1 MTPLQR
7 GLVGAAMGSLTVLAI
22 HPGSRPFLFSGFGG
36 WGPSRTLASSPL
48 IYSNLTTLPQPT
60 SPVEAGLWM
69 DAIFVASKNGSAS
82 DTDYARAL
90 SCADLMASRDPD
102 NAFWRQVAAVIHAK
116 RGEMVE
122 ADRDWVQASKAA
134 KWDNQA
140 GARNSL
146 VLDALEQADGGALAW
161 HGAAVKRLEAM
172 DTIRAIES
180 FARESLRRKGITTNE
195 DLLFRYATLE
205 NGRLMRDGAKSL
217 ATGQIGYGIVELSSY
232 PQEVQAPS
240 TPRKLILARTG
251 MTSNLQQAGFGL
263 EAERVAEAFRTN
275 DGWKALMPLEDA
287 GERFRQLGIWAMFTV
302 SLPGAFFLVALVG
315 ANLWGVG
322 ELLKRPALKKIVKPS
337 AAPALGLMVGLLVW
351 QATRQVLAAISV
363 AASIAFLAFTPP
375 GTRNVEQVDMGKAF
389 LKSILF
395 LTAAFIVPAVLFV
408 VYVNAPSWEV
418 LTSISPAHT
427 YNINTSSFAIP
438 AIVALALA
446 LVSAPAWA
454 YGLRVT
460 TVGALGATF
469 RTLGKQVFVAC
480 LTFAIALTPIA
491 ALLDR
496 DNSENLRKLATN
508 EPVYYYLQR

>member
-36 WGPSRTLASSPL
+36 WGPSRTLASTPL
-48 IYSNLTTLPQPT
+48 LYNNLATLPQPT
-60 SPVEAGLWM
+60 TPIEASLWM
-69 DAIFVASKNGSAS
+69 DAIIVASKNGSAS
-82 DTDYARAL
+82 DIDYARAL
-90 SCADLMASRDPD
+90 ACSDLMASRDPD

-116 RGEMVE
+116 RDEMAE
-122 ADRDWVQASKAA
+122 ADRDWIQASKAA
-134 KWDNQA
+134 KWDNQV

-146 VLDALEQADGGALAW
+146 ILAEFEQSDGAALAW
-161 HGAAVKRLEAM
+161 HGAAVKRLEAV
-172 DTIRAIES
+172 DTIREIES
-180 FARESLRRKGITTNE
+180 FARESLRRKGITTKE

-217 ATGQIGYGIVELSSY
+217 ATGLVGYGIVELSSY

-251 MTSNLQQAGFGL
+251 LTSSLQQAGFL
-263 EAERVAEAFRTN
+263 SEADRVAEAFRAN
-275 DGWKALMPLEDA
+275 DGWKALMPLDEA
-287 GERFRQLGIWAMFTV
+287 GERFRTLGIWAMFTV
-302 SLPGAFFLVALVG
+302 SLPGALFLVALVG
-315 ANLWGVG
+315 ANVWGIG
-322 ELLKRPALKKIVKPS
+322 ELLRRPALKKMVKPS

-351 QATRQVLAAISV
+351 QATRQVLAAVSV

-375 GTRNVEQVDMGKAF
+375 GTRNVEQLDLGKAF
-389 LKSILF
+389 LKSIMF
-395 LTAAFIVPAVLFV
+395 LAAAFIVPAVLFV

-418 LTSISPAHT
+418 LTSISPGHT
-427 YNINTSSFAIP
+427 YDVSTSSFAIP
-438 AIVALALA
+438 AIIALALA

-460 TVGALGATF
+460 TIVALAATF
-469 RTLGKQVFVAC
+469 RTLGKQVFVSC
-480 LTFAIALTPIA
+480 LTFAIVLTPVA
-491 ALLDR
+491 AMLDR
-496 DNSENLRKLATN
+496 ENSENLHKLATN